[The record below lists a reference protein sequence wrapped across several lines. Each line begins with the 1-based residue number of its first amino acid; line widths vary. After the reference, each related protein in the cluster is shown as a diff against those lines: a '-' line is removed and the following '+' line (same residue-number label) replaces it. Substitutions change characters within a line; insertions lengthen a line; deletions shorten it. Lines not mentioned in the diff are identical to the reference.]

1 MTHRQETVLCFLAA
15 AVLVAWFVVEVWWR
29 VRG

>member
-1 MTHRQETVLCFLAA
+1 MIRIHRLIYWTTA
-15 AVLVAWFVVEVWWR
+15 AVLVAWFGVEVWWR